1 MPVKI
6 NKQIQVIEKFSEYK
20 CKEKGSLFIAQCY
33 PITNEDEAYNIIEKI
48 RKKYYDATHHCFA
61 WKLVDGKFKYSD
73 DGEPNGT
80 AGIRILNAIEHFSL
94 TNLIVIVI
102 RYFGGTKLGIGPLGK
117 TYYESAY
124 YLLSSAEIL
133 TKNASKKILI
143 KGDYHFSNLIYKRLL
158 DSKSLIKKNLTTN
171 IIQLEA
177 NVLVDELEKL
187 KLNLTNDS
195 GGTILVEETDEII
208 YE

>member
-6 NKQIQVIEKFSEYK
+6 NKQIQVIEKFFEYK

-33 PITNEDEAYNIIEKI
+33 PVTNEDEANNILEKI

-61 WKLVDGKFKYSD
+61 WKLIDGKFKYSD
-73 DGEPNGT
+73 DGEPNGS

-94 TNLIVIVI
+94 TDLLVVVI
-102 RYFGGTKLGIGPLGK
+102 RYFGGTKLGIGPLGRI
-117 TYYESAY
+117 YYESTY
-124 YLLSSAEIL
+124 YLLSSADIL
-133 TKNASKKILI
+133 TKNAYKQIFI
-143 KGDYHFSNLIYKRLL
+143 KGDYHFSNLIYKRLS

-171 IIQLEA
+171 IIQLEV

-187 KLNLTNDS
+187 KLNLINDS
-195 GGTILVEETDEII
+195 GGKILVEETDEII